1 MTDKENKLL
10 MKIATGD
17 KSITIL
23 GDIAKFNKKAVEYAK
38 NPALSVIG
46 DAAARDDASFFNNT
60 ANSVGSIAA
69 SPRRTAAQEFR
80 DALHTKPSYIDVLK
94 NRANDAWNWTKGKWN
109 ELSPETQKF
118 VGDVGLGAAG
128 GLAGDALVRLL
139 GGKRNKA
146 LRLLGMLG
154 GVGVGMAAN
163 SYLQNPDFKN
173 KVNTGFNSLINKFKG

>member
-17 KSITIL
+17 KSITVL
-23 GDIAKFNKKAVEYAK
+23 GDIAKLNKMAVAYAK
-38 NPALSVIG
+38 NPALTVIG
-46 DAAARDDASFFNNT
+46 DAAETNPA
-60 ANSVGSIAA
+60 ANAIMAA
-69 SPRRTAAQEFR
+69 ADKAGIQRGYVKPTYF
-80 DALHTKPSYIDVLK
+80 DALKQ
-94 NRANDAWNWTKGKWN
+94 RAGEAWDWTKGKWN
-109 ELSPETQKF
+109 ELNPE
-118 VGDVGLGAAG
+118 VRNIAGGVGLGAAG

-154 GVGVGMAAN
+154 GVGLGVAAN
-163 SYLQNPDFKN
+163 NYLQNPDFKN

>member
-1 MTDKENKLL
+1 MMDKENKLL

-23 GDIAKFNKKAVEYAK
+23 GDIAKFNKKAVAYAK
-38 NPALSVIG
+38 NPALTVIG
-46 DAAARDDASFFNNT
+46 EAAERNPAANAITAAADKAGIQRGYVKPT
-60 ANSVGSIAA
+60 YL
-69 SPRRTAAQEFR
+69 
-80 DALHTKPSYIDVLK
+80 DALKQ
-94 NRANDAWNWTKGKWN
+94 RAGEAWDWTKGKWN
-109 ELSPETQKF
+109 ELNPETQKF
-118 VGDVGLGAAG
+118 VGDIGLGTAG
-128 GLAGDALVRLL
+128 GFAGDALVRLL

-163 SYLQNPDFKN
+163 SYLQNHDFKN

>member
-1 MTDKENKLL
+1 MIDKENKLL

-23 GDIAKFNKKAVEYAK
+23 GDIAKFNKKAADPLAWT
-38 NPALSVIG
+38 NLP
-46 DAAARDDASFFNNT
+46 T
-60 ANSVGSIAA
+60 AEDTLVNKLNDNAVK
-69 SPRRTAAQEFR
+69 TV
-80 DALHTKPSYIDVLK
+80 TNKKPSYIDVLK
-94 NRANDAWNWTKGKWN
+94 NRAGDAWNWTKGKWN

-118 VGDVGLGAAG
+118 VGDVGLGTAG

-173 KVNTGFNSLINKFKG
+173 KVNTGFNSLINKFKS

>member
-23 GDIAKFNKKAVEYAK
+23 GDIAKFNK
-38 NPALSVIG
+38 N
-46 DAAARDDASFFNNT
+46 AATDPLAWSKQPNA
-60 ANSVGSIAA
+60 
-69 SPRRTAAQEFR
+69 E
-80 DALHTKPSYIDVLK
+80 DALINNLNDNAVNTVMSKKPSYIDALK
-94 NRANDAWNWTKGKWN
+94 QRAGDAWNWTKGKWN
-109 ELSPETQKF
+109 ELSPETQKSI
-118 VGDVGLGAAG
+118 GDIGLGAAG

-154 GVGVGMAAN
+154 GVGLGVAAN
-163 SYLQNPDFKN
+163 NYLQNPDFKN
-173 KVNTGFNSLINKFKG
+173 KVNTGFNSLINKLKG